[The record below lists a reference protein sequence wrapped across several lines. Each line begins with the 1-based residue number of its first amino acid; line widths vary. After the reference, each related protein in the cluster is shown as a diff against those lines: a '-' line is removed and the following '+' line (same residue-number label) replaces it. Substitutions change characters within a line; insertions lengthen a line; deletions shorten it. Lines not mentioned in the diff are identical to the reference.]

1 MTPADSRVWKADGE
15 ISRSKKSE
23 THHLPKGQG
32 ESQARGRSPMRLK
45 GQEWRQQLLWKAGWR
60 QHGTVKPRER
70 MLGLTAGLQCT
81 APPLSHPPRKAPVHG
96 GGGGDTRHRRL
107 GYKQSQTESNKI
119 HPEVYGTLG
128 PLLSSATGNVT
139 WFCILHRH
147 GGLGTGAAS
156 SKKVAGPRS
165 ALWVLVVQ
173 NTPLKCLVLHQSL
186 YPEAHLS
193 NYFYMLFLQ
202 RLVTCSD
209 TIRKLYKVKRE
220 NIPTFI

>member
-96 GGGGDTRHRRL
+96 GGGDTRHRRL
-107 GYKQSQTESNKI
+107 GYKQSQTESNEN
-119 HPEVYGTLG
+119 PSRSLWDFGTPTFL
-128 PLLSSATGNVT
+128 
-139 WFCILHRH
+139 CHR
-147 GGLGTGAAS
+147 
-156 SKKVAGPRS
+156 
-165 ALWVLVVQ
+165 Q
-173 NTPLKCLVLHQSL
+173 CDMVLHSTQ
-186 YPEAHLS
+186 AWRAG
-193 NYFYMLFLQ
+193 NWGCF
-202 RLVTCSD
+202 V
-209 TIRKLYKVKRE
+209 
-220 NIPTFI
+220 